1 ERLQCVLRCPAPDCG
16 EKMDLELPVGD
27 MLLPPYAD
35 SRPWH
40 ETTVG
45 ENGASYAVRFR
56 LPTGADQEAAAVLA
70 RRDPGAAA
78 EQLLHRCGERVAP
91 AGEPD
96 AAMEA
101 WPSAVAEQIPAQM
114 AALDPQAELELSL
127 VCPEC
132 GGAFSALFDAAA
144 YFARE
149 LAGQTRHLY
158 REVHLLAFHYHWS
171 EAEIMAMTGPKRRL
185 YLELLAEEL
194 DRERS
199 A

>member
-1 ERLQCVLRCPAPDCG
+1 EETARSLTVGDREALLLHLRRRTLGERLQCVLRCPAPDCG

-78 EQLLHRCGERVAP
+78 EQLLHRCVERVAP

-114 AALDPQAELELSL
+114 AALDPQAELEL
-127 VCPEC
+127 
-132 GGAFSALFDAAA
+132 
-144 YFARE
+144 
-149 LAGQTRHLY
+149 
-158 REVHLLAFHYHWS
+158 
-171 EAEIMAMTGPKRRL
+171 
-185 YLELLAEEL
+185 
-194 DRERS
+194 
-199 A
+199 